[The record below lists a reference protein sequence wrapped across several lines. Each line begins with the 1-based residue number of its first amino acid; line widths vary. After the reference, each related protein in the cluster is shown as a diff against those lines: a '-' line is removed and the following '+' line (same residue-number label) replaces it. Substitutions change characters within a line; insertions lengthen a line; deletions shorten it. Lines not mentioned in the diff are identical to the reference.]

1 MRHQE
6 TSFNFLLFRHSK
18 FSVAFSSSSKEKVRH
33 LIAETEKL
41 SKFEKLLF
49 YLELPSSNTG
59 SDPLRQ

>member
-1 MRHQE
+1 M
-6 TSFNFLLFRHSK
+6 LFRHSK
-18 FSVAFSSSSKEKVRH
+18 LSVFSSSSKEKVCH